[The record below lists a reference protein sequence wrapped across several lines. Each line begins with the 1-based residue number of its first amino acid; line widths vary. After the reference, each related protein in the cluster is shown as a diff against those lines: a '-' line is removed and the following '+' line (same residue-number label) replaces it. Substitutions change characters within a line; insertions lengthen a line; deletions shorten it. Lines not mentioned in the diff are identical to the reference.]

1 VAPGLGARGARVSF
15 YCHGQ
20 SIVERPNVTP
30 TSCFA
35 CQKHLAKQVDGWGG
49 PGRIPM
55 DEAGGRRCSSLVRA
69 QRPKRGAPV
78 PTSPPSLQ
86 PICAICL
93 NKRAFL
99 TGQRPERRLGA
110 FAGVRSTIGCDL
122 KVTVAHLHSD
132 RDRSYCAFCRAHG
145 GFNTPKTRRILDICK

>member
-1 VAPGLGARGARVSF
+1 MGRPWANS
-15 YCHGQ
+15 HGRQ
-20 SIVERPNVTP
+20 
-30 TSCFA
+30 
-35 CQKHLAKQVDGWGG
+35 G
-49 PGRIPM
+49 
-55 DEAGGRRCSSLVRA
+55 AGGQRCSSLVRA

-99 TGQRPERRLGA
+99 AGQRAGRRLSAFVGA
-110 FAGVRSTIGCDL
+110 RNTIGCDL

-145 GFNTPKTRRILDICK
+145 GFSTPKTRRILDICKKTHRYIAGGLFYLSTPKWAQKRPIGGGKGPGMRR

>member
-1 VAPGLGARGARVSF
+1 MGRPWANS
-15 YCHGQ
+15 HGRQ
-20 SIVERPNVTP
+20 
-30 TSCFA
+30 
-35 CQKHLAKQVDGWGG
+35 G
-49 PGRIPM
+49 
-55 DEAGGRRCSSLVRA
+55 AGGQRCSSLVRA

-99 TGQRPERRLGA
+99 TEQRPKRRLSA
-110 FAGVRSTIGCDL
+110 FVGVRSTTGCDL
-122 KVTVAHLHSD
+122 KVSVAHLHSD

-145 GFNTPKTRRILDICK
+145 GFSTPKTRRILDIRKQRPIYIAAGLLYNKKTGESGFLTPK